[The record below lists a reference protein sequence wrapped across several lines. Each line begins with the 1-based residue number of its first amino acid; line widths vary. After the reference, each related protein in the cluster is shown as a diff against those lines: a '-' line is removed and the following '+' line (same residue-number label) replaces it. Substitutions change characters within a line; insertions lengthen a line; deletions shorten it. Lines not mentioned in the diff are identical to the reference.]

1 MATLKLA
8 FAYQG
13 HQPGDVVDVP
23 DEAVKDLVRAGVGHL
38 EGAEPVLRFGRL
50 PEVAEPVPDNAA
62 RLLSKASTKLDALL
76 LGAVYETDEAPE
88 TPAE

>member
-38 EGAEPVLRFGRL
+38 EGADPVLRFGRL
-50 PEVAEPVPDNAA
+50 PEVAEPVQTAPEVSSKP
-62 RLLSKASTKLDALL
+62 SKAK
-76 LGAVYETDEAPE
+76 APE

>member
-1 MATLKLA
+1 MAKKLKLA

-23 DEAVKDLVRAGVGHL
+23 DEAVQDLVRAGIGHL

-50 PEVAEPVPDNAA
+50 PEVTYPVHNAP
-62 RLLSKASTKLDALL
+62 
-76 LGAVYETDEAPE
+76 EAP
-88 TPAE
+88 TKPSKVKATSTLPAE

>member
-1 MATLKLA
+1 MAKLTLA

-23 DEAVKDLVRAGVGHL
+23 DEAVKDLVRAGIGHL

-50 PEVAEPVPDNAA
+50 PEVIEPVP
-62 RLLSKASTKLDALL
+62 STHELPKRGRKPEAL
-76 LGAVYETDEAPE
+76 G

>member
-1 MATLKLA
+1 MAKLKLA

-38 EGAEPVLRFGRL
+38 DGAEPVLRFGRL
-50 PEVAEPVPDNAA
+50 PEVAEPVQSAPEAPSKP
-62 RLLSKASTKLDALL
+62 SKAK
-76 LGAVYETDEAPE
+76 APE

>member
-1 MATLKLA
+1 MAKLTLA

-38 EGAEPVLRFGRL
+38 EGAEQVLRFGRL
-50 PEVAEPVPDNAA
+50 PEVAEPVQSAPAA
-62 RLLSKASTKLDALL
+62 PSKPSKAK
-76 LGAVYETDEAPE
+76 APE

>member
-1 MATLKLA
+1 MAKLKLA

-23 DEAVKDLVRAGVGHL
+23 DESVKDLVRSGIGHL
-38 EGAEPVLRFGRL
+38 EGAEPVLKFGSL
-50 PEVAEPVPDNAA
+50 PEVAEPVQGAQEPAK
-62 RLLSKASTKLDALL
+62 RSRKGDAQD
-76 LGAVYETDEAPE
+76 T

>member
-38 EGAEPVLRFGRL
+38 EGAQPVLRFGRL
-50 PEVAEPVPDNAA
+50 PEVAEPVQSAPEAPSKP
-62 RLLSKASTKLDALL
+62 SKAK
-76 LGAVYETDEAPE
+76 APE

>member
-50 PEVAEPVPDNAA
+50 PEVAEPVQTTPEAA
-62 RLLSKASTKLDALL
+62 PPKPSKAK
-76 LGAVYETDEAPE
+76 APE

>member
-1 MATLKLA
+1 MAKLKLA

-13 HQPGDVVDVP
+13 HRPGDVVDVP
-23 DEAVKDLVRAGVGHL
+23 DKDVRDLVRAGIGHL

-50 PEVAEPVPDNAA
+50 PEVAEPAQSAPEPAKRTRKAEAA
-62 RLLSKASTKLDALL
+62 
-76 LGAVYETDEAPE
+76 E

>member
-1 MATLKLA
+1 MQKFVLA

-23 DEAVKDLVRAGVGHL
+23 DQAVKDLVRAGIGHL

-50 PEVAEPVPDNAA
+50 PEVAQPVQSVPEPAKRPRQAKSQD
-62 RLLSKASTKLDALL
+62 
-76 LGAVYETDEAPE
+76 
-88 TPAE
+88 TPPTE

>member
-1 MATLKLA
+1 MAKLKLA

-38 EGAEPVLRFGRL
+38 EGAEPVLKFGRL
-50 PEVAEPVPDNAA
+50 PEVAEPVQSAPEPA
-62 RLLSKASTKLDALL
+62 RRMRKA
-76 LGAVYETDEAPE
+76 EAPE

>member
-1 MATLKLA
+1 MAKLTLA

-23 DEAVKDLVRAGVGHL
+23 DEAVKDLVRAGIGHL

-50 PEVAEPVPDNAA
+50 PQVAEPVQ
-62 RLLSKASTKLDALL
+62 S
-76 LGAVYETDEAPE
+76 APE
-88 TPAE
+88 PAKRTRKAEAQDAPPAE